1 MRNML
6 SAAVLA
12 AVSTLG
18 AAAKDAIT
26 VEGLVREGYEVKA
39 AFPSN
44 AGPGLVLQKGDAVV
58 MCFVAE
64 TKKSADV
71 ATQYCKPVPYH
82 FRTGAPARLT
92 GVLQGVWPALPRSLR
107 TREKSIH
114 ARGNRPL

>member
-1 MRNML
+1 MRHVVIAAFL
-6 SAAVLA
+6 VAGSTSAAA
-12 AVSTLG
+12 AQ
-18 AAAKDAIT
+18 DAMT

-71 ATQYCKPVPYH
+71 ATQYCKPVH
-82 FRTGAPARLT
+82 
-92 GVLQGVWPALPRSLR
+92 
-107 TREKSIH
+107 
-114 ARGNRPL
+114 